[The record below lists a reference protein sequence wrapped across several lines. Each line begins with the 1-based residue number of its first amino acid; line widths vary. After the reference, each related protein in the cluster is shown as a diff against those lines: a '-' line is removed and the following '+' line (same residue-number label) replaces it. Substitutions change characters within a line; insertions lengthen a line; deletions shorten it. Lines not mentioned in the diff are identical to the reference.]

1 MDYNELITTILLSV
15 KMATLAT
22 IINLPI
28 ALFISLIIT
37 KGDFH
42 GKSLLDGVINLP
54 LVMPPVTIGYLL
66 LIILGKNG
74 LVGSII
80 FKWFNIRVAFTPAA
94 VVITSMVVSFPLI
107 YKSIKISLEMLDK
120 KLEGVAKT
128 LGASRYSILL
138 RVTLPQIIPGIING
152 VVLGFARCL
161 GEFGAT
167 MTFAGNISGVTRTI
181 PLAVYSKLQIP
192 GEEGYAALLVTISIL
207 ISFLALVISNIFEKK
222 IKKRGN

>member
-1 MDYNELITTILLSV
+1 MDYNELLTTILLSV

-42 GKSLLDGVINLP
+42 GKSLLDGLINLP
-54 LVMPPVTIGYLL
+54 LVMPPVTTGYLL

-74 LVGSII
+74 LIGSII
-80 FKWFNIRVAFTPAA
+80 FKWFNIRVAFTPTA

-207 ISFLALVISNIFEKK
+207 ISFLALVVSNIFEKK
-222 IKKRGN
+222 VKKRSN

>member
-74 LVGSII
+74 LIGSII
-80 FKWFNIRVAFTPAA
+80 FKWFNIRIAFTPTA

-128 LGASRYSILL
+128 LGASRCSILL